1 MRIINEPD
9 GTISSAS
16 NRNIH
21 KLEWRGN
28 SGWWG
33 TLKMH
38 TVQFDLS
45 VIKEDW
51 VQCHHIPPQHRKA
64 VVQLMSGP
72 HCLAYR
78 WLSNNWWDF
87 YAPPF
92 FSFFLFV
99 FCYGDW
105 NITFRLFSLMKLH
118 LSAAH
123 QRLTLTWG
131 TVQVFA
137 QACENS
143 AWWGHWKWTWV
154 TTPWA
159 TWRPDC
165 CCQAYFVAPGWLTVG
180 FLEGHDTLKARA
192 KVSELLTF
200 SWPNLD
206 LLQNCTS
213 GKIVC

>member
-87 YAPPF
+87 YAPLF
-92 FSFFLFV
+92 FFFLFV

-105 NITFRLFSLMKLH
+105 NIKFRLFSLMKLH

-137 QACENS
+137 QACENCMMRS
-143 AWWGHWKWTWV
+143 LKVDLGNNSLSNMKTWLLLPGILFG
-154 TTPWA
+154 PWM
-159 TWRPDC
+159 T
-165 CCQAYFVAPGWLTVG
+165 
-180 FLEGHDTLKARA
+180 FLYIQLAFLK
-192 KVSELLTF
+192 VM
-200 SWPNLD
+200 
-206 LLQNCTS
+206 
-213 GKIVC
+213 IH